1 VGANPCTGADV
12 WLTHLY
18 GLLGVAAFVL
28 ALLLTVVLHEAGHL
42 LTAKRFG
49 MKASQFFAGFG
60 ATLWSRQ
67 RGETEYGIKAIPL
80 GGFVKIVGYT
90 PLEKVD
96 PADEPRAFYRQPAG
110 RRAVVIGAG
119 VVVNI
124 LLAFLLLLVLA
135 MGVGIPSDSA
145 ASTVVRRVSPCVSA
159 ADVCTPRDPVS
170 PSKKAGLRARDKV
183 IAFGG
188 RTVRDWNQLSA
199 AIRATKPGSTVVVV
213 VERGGSR
220 LSLPATVAG
229 LDGSGYFGLEPA
241 ARTHRLGPIAAVD
254 FAGRFMGDMTVSIG
268 GVVVDIPHAIPKLFG
283 HERAS
288 TPGGQAGSIVGG
300 AEASGQVFSSSDTWR
315 DKFTTF
321 ILLIV
326 SLNLFVGLLNLVP
339 LLPLD
344 GGHLAVLCYERIKAL
359 VFRSRGRP
367 DPGPVDM
374 TKLMPLTYVAV
385 TLLVGLGVLLILA
398 DVINPLK
405 VPR

>member
-1 VGANPCTGADV
+1 
-12 WLTHLY
+12 LTDLY

-28 ALLLTVVLHEAGHL
+28 ALLLSVVLHEAGHL

-60 ATLWSRQ
+60 TTLWSRR

-90 PLEKVD
+90 PLEQVD
-96 PADEPRAFYRQPAG
+96 PADEPRAFYRQPAI
-110 RRAVVIGAG
+110 RRAVVIIAG
-119 VVVNI
+119 VLMNL
-124 LLAFLLLLVLA
+124 LLAFLLLVVLA
-135 MGVGIPSDSA
+135 MGIGIPSDGA
-145 ASTVVRRVSPCVSA
+145 ATTVVRRVSPCVTSA
-159 ADVCTPRDPVS
+159 DACTARDPES
-170 PSKKAGLRARDKV
+170 PSKKAGLRARDRIV
-183 IAFGG
+183 SFGG
-188 RTVRDWNQLSA
+188 RTVRDWNDLST
-199 AIRATKPGSTVVVV
+199 AIRATKPGSTVTVV
-213 VERGGSR
+213 VERHGAR
-220 LSLPATVAG
+220 LSLPATVAD
-229 LDGSGYFGLEPA
+229 LRGSGYLGLEPV
-241 ARTHRLGPIAAVD
+241 ARADRLGPAGAVR
-254 FAGRFMGDMTVSIG
+254 FAGRFMGAMTVSIG
-268 GVVVDIPHAIPKLFG
+268 RVVVDIPHAIPKLFG

-300 AEASGQVFSSSDTWR
+300 AEASGQVFSSTDTWR
-315 DKFTTF
+315 DKLTTF
-321 ILLIV
+321 LLLVV

-359 VFRSRGRP
+359 VFRVRGRP

-405 VPR
+405 VPQ

>member
-1 VGANPCTGADV
+1 
-12 WLTHLY
+12 LTYLY
-18 GLLGVAAFVL
+18 GLLGAVAFIV
-28 ALLLTVVLHEAGHL
+28 ALLLSVVLHEAGHL
-42 LTAKRFG
+42 LTAKHFG

-60 ATLWSRQ
+60 ATLWSRR

-96 PADEPRAFYRQPAG
+96 PADEPRAFYRQPAR
-110 RRAVVIGAG
+110 RRAAVIVAG
-119 VVVNI
+119 VVMNL
-124 LLAFLLLLVLA
+124 LLAFLLLIALA
-135 MGVGIPSDSA
+135 AGVGIPSDKHA
-145 ASTVVRRVSPCVSA
+145 TTVVRRVSPCVTA
-159 ADVCTPRDPVS
+159 ADVCTTRDPVS
-170 PSKKAGLRARDKV
+170 PSKKAGLRPRDRV
-183 IAFGG
+183 LSFGG
-188 RTVRDWNQLSA
+188 RTVRDWDQLSA
-199 AIRATKPGSTVVVV
+199 AIRDTKPGATVPVV
-213 VERGGSR
+213 VERHGAMIT
-220 LSLPATVAG
+220 LPATVADLG
-229 LDGSGYFGLEPA
+229 GSGYFGLEPA
-241 ARTHRLGPIAAVD
+241 ARTQRLGPVSAVR
-254 FAGRFMGDMTVSIG
+254 FAGRYMGDMTVAIG

-283 HERAS
+283 HDRAS

-315 DKFTTF
+315 DKFTSF
-321 ILLIV
+321 ILLIA

-344 GGHLAVLCYERIKAL
+344 GGHLAVVCYERLKAL
-359 VFRSRGRP
+359 AFRVRGRP

-405 VPR
+405 VPQ